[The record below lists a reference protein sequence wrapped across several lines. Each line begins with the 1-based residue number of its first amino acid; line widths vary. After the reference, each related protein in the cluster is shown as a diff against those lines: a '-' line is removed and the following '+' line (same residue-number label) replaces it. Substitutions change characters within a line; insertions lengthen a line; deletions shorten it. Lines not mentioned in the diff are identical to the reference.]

1 LRDLIDLSSQFDFVD
16 IMSENPFSLKGKLAL
31 VTGGGI
37 GIGFGISQCLVNAGA
52 TVVITGRREKILENA
67 VGELGEKSSYEIHDI
82 NELDAACDFVRTVE
96 SRYGSIDVLVNNAG
110 INDVKSP
117 FEVTDSDFDSILK
130 TNLAG
135 VFSLTREVAKFMVE
149 RKRGSI
155 IMITSMAAIYGLAD
169 VAPYAASKSGLLG
182 LTRSLATDLSPSG
195 VRINAVAPG
204 FIVTPMHEEALRR
217 FPEKEKKIID
227 RTPLRRFGTTED
239 IGKAVVFLASDA
251 SGFITGVQLPVDG
264 GNAIGF

>member
-1 LRDLIDLSSQFDFVD
+1 
-16 IMSENPFSLKGKLAL
+16 MSENAFNLTGKLAL

-37 GIGFGISQCLVNAGA
+37 GIGFGISKCLVNAGA
-52 TVVITGRREKILENA
+52 KVVITGRREKILKNA
-67 VGELGEKSSYEIHDI
+67 IGELGEHSSYEIHDI
-82 NELDAACDFVRTVE
+82 NDLDAAYDFVRSIE

-110 INDVKSP
+110 INDVKHP
-117 FEVTDSDFDSILK
+117 FEVTDSDFKAILD

-135 VFSLTREVAKFMVE
+135 VFSLTREVAKFMVK

-155 IMITSMAAIYGLAD
+155 IMITSMAAIYGLKD
-169 VAPYAASKSGLLG
+169 VAPYSASKSGLLG

-195 VRINAVAPG
+195 VRINAIAPG
-204 FIVTPMHEEALRR
+204 FIVSPMHDEALKR
-217 FPEKEKKIID
+217 FPEKEKQILD
-227 RTPLRRFGTTED
+227 RTPLKRFGTAVD
-239 IGKAVVFLASDA
+239 IGHAVVFLASDA

>member
-1 LRDLIDLSSQFDFVD
+1 MTKGFQFDIVK
-16 IMSENPFSLKGKLAL
+16 IMSENAFSLEGKLAL
-31 VTGGGI
+31 VTGGGT

-52 TVVITGRREKILENA
+52 TVVITGRREKILKNA
-67 VGELGEKSSYEIHDI
+67 VGDLGEKSSYEIHDI
-82 NELDAACDFVRTVE
+82 NELDAACDFVRSIE
-96 SRYGSIDVLVNNAG
+96 SRYGPIDVLVNNAG
-110 INDVKSP
+110 INDLKPP
-117 FEVTDSDFDSILK
+117 FEVTDSDFNSILK

-195 VRINAVAPG
+195 VRINAIAPG
-204 FIVTPMHEEALRR
+204 FIVSPMHEEALRR
-217 FPEKEKKIID
+217 FPEKGKKILD
-227 RTPLRRFGTTED
+227 RTPLKRFGTAVD
-239 IGKAVVFLASDA
+239 IGHAVVFLASDA

>member
-1 LRDLIDLSSQFDFVD
+1 
-16 IMSENPFSLKGKLAL
+16 MTENVFSLKGKLAL
-31 VTGGGI
+31 VTGGGT

-52 TVVITGRREKILENA
+52 TVVLTGRRENILKEA
-67 VGELGEKSSYEIHDI
+67 VRELGEKSSYEIHDM
-82 NELDAACDFVRTVE
+82 NNLDVASNFVRSIE
-96 SRYGSIDVLVNNAG
+96 SGYGPIDVLVNNAG
-110 INDVKSP
+110 INDLKPP
-117 FEVTDSDFDSILK
+117 FEVTDSDFDSILR

-135 VFSLTREVAKFMVE
+135 VFSLTREVAKYMVG

-155 IMITSMAAIYGLAD
+155 IMITSMTAIYGLAD

-195 VRINAVAPG
+195 VRINAIAPG
-204 FIVTPMHEEALRR
+204 FIVTPMHDEALKRY
-217 FPEKEKKIID
+217 PEKGIKILD
-227 RTPLRRFGTTED
+227 RTPLRRFGTTTD
-239 IGKAVVFLASDA
+239 IGHAVVFFASDA